1 MMRIRSRE
9 IVPRLFITILIL
21 IVLEVMSSAFLPL
34 FGISKYMIPFNVLI
48 VLFLGFKLENPYLAL
63 MIVAVQYFHSIFTIE
78 GWEMGTI
85 AGVLICIIISYLRD
99 ILHFTSSIVTIL
111 VTQMF
116 QFIWFVILSSLLYL
130 KLGSFD
136 YIVEK
141 FWRFIPESIVISLVA
156 PFFFSVLDKVWGVRD
171 EGLMGDRS

>member
-21 IVLEVMSSAFLPL
+21 IVLEVISSAFLPL

-63 MIVAVQYFHSIFTIE
+63 MIVVVQYFHSIFTIE

-85 AGVLICIIISYLRD
+85 SGVLICIIISYLRD

-130 KLGSFD
+130 KLGSFN

-156 PFFFSVLDKVWGVRD
+156 PFFFSVLDKVWGVRE
-171 EGLMGDRS
+171 EGLMGDRN

>member
-1 MMRIRSRE
+1 
-9 IVPRLFITILIL
+9 
-21 IVLEVMSSAFLPL
+21 
-34 FGISKYMIPFNVLI
+34 MIPFNVLI

-63 MIVAVQYFHSIFTIE
+63 MIVVVQYFHSIFTIE

-85 AGVLICIIISYLRD
+85 SGVLICIIISYLRD

-130 KLGSFD
+130 KLGSFN

-156 PFFFSVLDKVWGVRD
+156 PFFFSVLDKVWGVRE
-171 EGLMGDRS
+171 EGLMGDRN